1 MNSKTLASLK
11 KEEELNQEIIDSW
24 KHIKD
29 LEAELEFLYVRE
41 SGEVKYI
48 EHLKNVLDNLY
59 KKLDTLKH
67 EASKENFE
75 GDDIDD
81 ED

>member
-11 KEEELNQEIIDSW
+11 KEEQINQEIVDSC

-41 SGEVKYI
+41 PHEVEYI
-48 EHLKNVLDNLY
+48 ERLKNVLDNLY
-59 KKLDTLKH
+59 EKVDTLKH
-67 EASKENFE
+67 EIN
-75 GDDIDD
+75 
-81 ED
+81 

>member
-1 MNSKTLASLK
+1 MNKKALNGLK
-11 KEEELNQEIIDSW
+11 AEEELNQEIQDSC

-41 SGEVKYI
+41 PHEVEYI

-59 KKLDTLKH
+59 EKVDTLKH
-67 EASKENFE
+67 ETN
-75 GDDIDD
+75 
-81 ED
+81 

>member
-11 KEEELNQEIIDSW
+11 REEEMNQEIADSW

-41 SGEVKYI
+41 PHEVEYI
-48 EHLKNVLDNLY
+48 ERLKNILDNLY
-59 KKLDTLKH
+59 EKVDTLKH
-67 EASKENFE
+67 EIN
-75 GDDIDD
+75 
-81 ED
+81 

>member
-41 SGEVKYI
+41 SGEVEYI
-48 EHLKNVLDNLY
+48 ERLKNVLDNLY
-59 KKLDTLKH
+59 ERVDTLKH
-67 EASKENFE
+67 EIK
-75 GDDIDD
+75 
-81 ED
+81 

>member
-11 KEEELNQEIIDSW
+11 REEEINQEIVDSC

-41 SGEVKYI
+41 PHEVEYI
-48 EHLKNVLDNLY
+48 ERLKNILDNLY
-59 KKLDTLKH
+59 EKVENAKH
-67 EASKENFE
+67 EIN
-75 GDDIDD
+75 
-81 ED
+81 